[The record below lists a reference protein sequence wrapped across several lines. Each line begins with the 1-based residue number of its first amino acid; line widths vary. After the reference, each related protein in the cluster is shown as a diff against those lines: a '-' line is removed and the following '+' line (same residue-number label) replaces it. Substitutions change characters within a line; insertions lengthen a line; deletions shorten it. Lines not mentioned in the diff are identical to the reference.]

1 MRRVQSVHASPR
13 YGRAVA
19 AVTDL
24 LTRLKLDFAFVGNV
38 ARSAW
43 LGSGVERGPL
53 DVIAL
58 MTPEQK
64 NNVAMM
70 ANNRG
75 FRVDRDEIAQSEE
88 LDLVPLNF
96 ADPEGEIRVH
106 VLVGSNAL
114 YGRMVKAAVAVIL
127 SRVDE
132 GIPRLDRDD
141 TSFRVAAAED
151 LALLLALGEDDDSR
165 CGAEMLIRL
174 PGFDRAAYNGRL
186 VSIGLPQLVVNE

>member
-13 YGRAVA
+13 YGCAIA

-24 LTRLKLDFAFVGNV
+24 LIRLKLDFAFVGNV

-43 LGSGVERGPL
+43 LGSGVERGSL
-53 DVIAL
+53 DLIAL

-75 FRVDRDEIAQSEE
+75 FRVDRDEIALSEE

-114 YGRMVKAAVAVIL
+114 YGRMVKAAVAVVL
-127 SRVDE
+127 S
-132 GIPRLDRDD
+132 GGDD
-141 TSFRVAAAED
+141 TNFRVAAAED

-165 CGAEMLIRL
+165 RGAEMLIRL

>member
-43 LGSGVERGPL
+43 LGSRVERGPL
-53 DVIAL
+53 DLIAL

-127 SRVDE
+127 
-132 GIPRLDRDD
+132 DD

-165 CGAEMLIRL
+165 RGAEMLIRL